1 MTEDTLYARLGGREQ
16 LRTVVD
22 DFYDRVLADD
32 RLSPYFTDANVDD
45 LRTHQTEFLMT
56 AADGP
61 AAYDGEEIESAHA
74 DLDITGEDFAILVDH
89 LDETL
94 AAHDVADED
103 RRELVERVRGFE
115 SAVVDA

>member
-16 LRTVVD
+16 LRAVVD

-45 LRTHQTEFLMT
+45 LRTHQLEFLMT

-61 AAYDGEEIESAHA
+61 SAYEGEEMAAAHD
-74 DLDITGEDFAILVDH
+74 DLDITEEDFAALVDH

-94 AAHDVADED
+94 AVHDVADED
-103 RRELVERVRGFE
+103 RRELVERVRGFRP
-115 SAVVDA
+115 AVVDA